1 VAADGEKPLARVGTA
16 SGPPTVA
23 YIEGIA
29 ASTWGVDQEQ
39 LKEAI
44 ERFDGDEDAR
54 HVVARQARDLADSG
68 RIAEDFDYELTVDA
82 VVDNLAEAPDEHSL
96 VERWNWWIGSL
107 EVSHG
112 GYNEF
117 RVRRV

>member
-1 VAADGEKPLARVGTA
+1 M
-16 SGPPTVA
+16 
-23 YIEGIA
+23 
-29 ASTWGVDQEQ
+29 DQDR
-39 LKEAI
+39 LKEAL
-44 ERFDGDEDAR
+44 EQFDADEDAR
-54 HVVARQARDLADSG
+54 HVIARQARDLADAG
-68 RIAEDFDYELTVDA
+68 RFEADFGDELTVDE
-82 VVDNLAEAPDEHSL
+82 VVSNLEDAPDGHSL